1 MRYPDRLSSIEL
13 LQPRTDADRRALY
26 DLILDA
32 LRPSGTPAEPARLIA
47 LAAVRH
53 LSGWGG
59 RILLSGENT
68 QTKITIVR
76 TLAQALELPFVE
88 IDVGSLAETNWKGS
102 DLSFYLE
109 RLYAQLEQR
118 YPRASVPRIVERA
131 CVLLTHLERVRVP
144 GAYTGSSSTRDYR
157 EGKAL
162 SLCPLAGDGV
172 IPVSKDGGG
181 GFLWPSKKA
190 LVIAT
195 AQFDGM
201 TSPVPDAEAME
212 LWGIAR
218 PLADALAGFTWIEVG
233 SLDTSAVGAALRTE
247 LQAVVDK
254 FLAFGFHLRVH
265 DQVLRY
271 LVELI
276 TSGTRAGD
284 VASVAAIVAASADRA
299 LIRLLDEQVGP
310 GAVYVMARD
319 DLDRSIGVP
328 SAGPWRE

>member
-1 MRYPDRLSSIEL
+1 MRYHFGLSSIEL
-13 LQPRTDADRRALY
+13 LEPRTAADRRALY
-26 DLILDA
+26 DLIRDA
-32 LRPSGTPAEPARLIA
+32 LRPIGTPAEPARLIA

-68 QTKITIVR
+68 QAKVTLVR
-76 TLAQALELPFVE
+76 TLAQALDLPFVE
-88 IDVGSLAETNWKGS
+88 VDVGSLAETNWKGS
-102 DLSFYLE
+102 DLAFFFE

-118 YPRASVPRIVERA
+118 YPRASVPRIMERA

-172 IPVSKDGGG
+172 IPVPKDGGG
-181 GFLWPSKKA
+181 GFLWPSKQA
-190 LVIAT
+190 LVIAA

-201 TSPVPDAEAME
+201 TSQVPDVEALE

-218 PLADALAGFTWIEVG
+218 PLAEAIAGFTWIQIGSPDARAVEVAIR
-233 SLDTSAVGAALRTE
+233 SE
-247 LQAVVDK
+247 LQAVVDR
-254 FLAFGFHLRVH
+254 FLAFGFHLRIH

-271 LVELI
+271 IVELVS
-276 TSGTRAGD
+276 SGTRVGGA
-284 VASVAAIVAASADRA
+284 ASVSAIVAASADRA
-299 LIRLLDEQVGP
+299 QPPVGRAGRP
-310 GAVYVMARD
+310 RSGVCAGA
-319 DLDRSIGVP
+319 G
-328 SAGPWRE
+328 